1 MRIKFLG
8 ILFTAS
14 VLFAS
19 EAPVTF
25 DKTFGGEEDDVAKTV
40 VETEDGYLIAGK
52 TKSFTGDRD
61 FDS

>member
-19 EAPVTF
+19 KAPVTF
-25 DKTFGGEEDDVAKTV
+25 DKTFGGEEDDVAKAV
-40 VETEDGYLIAGK
+40 VKTEDGYLIK
-52 TKSFTGDRD
+52 LR
-61 FDS
+61 